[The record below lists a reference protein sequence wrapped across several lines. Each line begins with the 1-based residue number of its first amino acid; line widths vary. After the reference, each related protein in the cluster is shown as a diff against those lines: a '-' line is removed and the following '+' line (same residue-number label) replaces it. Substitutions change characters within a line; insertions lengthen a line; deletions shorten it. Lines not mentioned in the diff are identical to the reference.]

1 MMFVCLASRHTQISL
16 DLMMESDSFFF
27 FFFKQSAGGRKK
39 KRWRQRDGG
48 AAQPSSAY
56 LFSSLLS
63 CLFFPLSLPY
73 TKALMC
79 AAMCFAIVLCLKA

>member
-27 FFFKQSAGGRKK
+27 LNRVREEERKK
-39 KRWRQRDGG
+39 KMETEGWRGS
-48 AAQPSSAY
+48 AAK
-56 LFSSLLS
+56 LCLS
-63 CLFFPLSLPY
+63 LFFSAFLPFFFVPLSLPY